1 MAAPLSALSGLSGL
15 SDSTLPLLL
24 EGYAW
29 LPDRRRRNGGAP
41 VRTRLLGKPAI
52 ALHGRDAVRFFYDES
67 HIHRRDALPG
77 PVLDTLFGRGAVHT
91 LDGEQH
97 RVRKALFVHLLKDRE
112 SITDLTERAAAEWER
127 ARADWSGRTQV
138 VLFDAFAL
146 LLARTVCEW
155 AGIALDDAEARETAD
170 DLVTMVDGF
179 ATPGPRH
186 WRARRARRRQEERLA
201 RRIEDIRRT
210 GPTEHAAPT
219 GAALAEVARHHEADG
234 SPLDA
239 HTAAVE
245 ILNVIRPTVAVAWFL
260 MYAAHALHRWPEH
273 RAPLAK
279 GDSTYARAFAHE
291 VRRFYPFVPF
301 LGGLAARDLDWQ
313 GETVDAGT
321 MVLLDVY
328 GYLHDPE
335 LWPRPYTFDP
345 TRFTDAE
352 PGRDDLIPQGGGE
365 VSGGHRCPGEDIV
378 LALLQTLVPLL
389 ARLEYRVPEQ
399 DLSIPLHRVPSMV
412 GEGFAVTDV
421 H

>member
-1 MAAPLSALSGLSGL
+1 MT
-15 SDSTLPLLL
+15 DSTLPLLL
-24 EGYAW
+24 KGYAW
-29 LPDRRRRNGGAP
+29 LPGRRRRNGGAP

-52 ALHGRDAVRFFYDES
+52 ALHGTDAVRFFYDED
-67 HIHRRDALPG
+67 HIHRRAALPG

-91 LDGEQH
+91 LDGERH

-112 SITDLTERAAAEWER
+112 GIADLTERAAAEWER
-127 ARADWSGRTQV
+127 ARADWAGQSQV

-146 LLARTVCEW
+146 LLTRTVCGW
-155 AGIALDDAEARETAD
+155 AGIALDDDEARRTAD
-170 DLVTMVDGF
+170 DLVAMVDGF

-201 RRIEDIRRT
+201 RRIEEIRRT
-210 GPTEHAAPT
+210 GPEPAGTGAPT

-234 SPLDA
+234 TPLDP

-260 MYAAHALHRWPEH
+260 TFAAHALHRWPEH

-279 GDSTYARAFAHE
+279 GDTAYARAFAHE
-291 VRRFYPFVPF
+291 LRRFYPFVPF
-301 LGGLAARDLDWQ
+301 LGGLAARDLEWR
-313 GETVDAGT
+313 GERIEAGT

-328 GYLHDPE
+328 GQLHDPG

-345 TRFTDAE
+345 TRFLGAE
-352 PGRDDLIPQGGGE
+352 PGRDDLIPQGGGD
-365 VSGGHRCPGEDIV
+365 VTGGHRCPGEDIV

-389 ARLEYRVPEQ
+389 ARLEYRVPGQ
-399 DLSIPLHRVPSMV
+399 DLSVPLERVPSTV
-412 GEGFAVTDV
+412 GGGFFVTDM

>member
-1 MAAPLSALSGLSGL
+1 MAVPLSALSSL
-15 SDSTLPLLL
+15 SDSTVPLLL

-52 ALHGRDAVRFFYDES
+52 ALHGTDAVRFFYDES
-67 HIHRRDALPG
+67 NIHRRDALPG

-91 LDGEQH
+91 LDGDRH
-97 RVRKALFVHLLKDRE
+97 RVRKALFAHLLKDE
-112 SITDLTERAAAEWER
+112 EAIADLTERATAEWQR
-127 ARADWSGRTQV
+127 ARADWSGRPRV

-146 LLARTVCEW
+146 LLTRAVCDW
-155 AGIALDDAEARETAD
+155 AGIALDDDGAQEMAD
-170 DLVTMVDGF
+170 DLVAMVDGF

-186 WRARRARRRQEERLA
+186 WRARRARSRQEERLA
-201 RRIEDIRRT
+201 RRIEDIRRA
-210 GPTEHAAPT
+210 GPEDRASGRPT
-219 GAALAEVARHHEADG
+219 GTALAEVARHREVDG
-234 SPLDA
+234 APLDA

-245 ILNVIRPTVAVAWFL
+245 VLNVIRPTVAVAWFL
-260 MYAAHALHRWPEH
+260 TFAAHALHRWPEH

-279 GDSTYARAFAHE
+279 GDAAYARGFAHE

-301 LGGLAARDLDWQ
+301 LGGLAARDLEWR
-313 GETVDAGT
+313 GERIGDGT

-328 GYLHDPE
+328 GQNHDPD

-365 VSGGHRCPGEDIV
+365 VSHGHRCPGEDIV

-399 DLSIPLHRVPSMV
+399 DLTVPLHRIPSTV
-412 GEGFAVTDV
+412 RGGFVVTGV
-421 H
+421 R